1 MTFPS
6 EKRTYADPLTGVP
19 VTQLTHYRGH
29 SHHFY
34 FTNPG
39 WYAGG
44 SRFLFSSDRSN
55 RTNLFGVDLASG
67 EIEQFTDLPPPPP
80 GARFDF
86 VTACKNG
93 RRDEVYFWHDHTLR
107 VVDLSTKT
115 IRDLLDVDP
124 AWKPSMTASS
134 CDGAHLYFGL
144 EQIVIS
150 EDYSNSRQNNLG
162 IRARWLAKPLSRIV
176 RLPIAPDG
184 SVGSLETIFEE
195 RALLGHINT
204 SPTQAHL
211 ITYCHEGPWEEVDCR
226 IWVMD
231 TRSGHRWKIEA
242 PQRRFHIGHEY
253 WYADGLRIGYH
264 GITGRSETVIGGASV
279 VEGTPGH
286 WHAPQQTVTGHIYS
300 LDDNLVV
307 GDAYHDGVM
316 KIWMRIDGEIRGP
329 RVLCRHDC
337 SFKIQQLH
345 VHPRISSDG
354 RYVVFTSDRG
364 GYGNIYT
371 APLPQDAA
379 AFNALPVWTG
389 DV

>member
-1 MTFPS
+1 M
-6 EKRTYADPLTGVP
+6 
-19 VTQLTHYRGH
+19 
-29 SHHFY
+29 
-34 FTNPG
+34 
-39 WYAGG
+39 
-44 SRFLFSSDRSN
+44 
-55 RTNLFGVDLASG
+55 
-67 EIEQFTDLPPPPP
+67 
-80 GARFDF
+80 
-86 VTACKNG
+86 
-93 RRDEVYFWHDHTLR
+93 
-107 VVDLSTKT
+107 VDLSTKT

-144 EQIVIS
+144 EQVVIS

-231 TRSGHRWKIEA
+231 TRSGRRWKIEA

-264 GITGRSETVIGGASV
+264 GITGGSETVIGGASV
-279 VEGTPGH
+279 VEGTPAIGMRH
-286 WHAPQQTVTGHIYS
+286 NRPSPATFTHSTTISLLVTPIMMVS
-300 LDDNLVV
+300 
-307 GDAYHDGVM
+307 
-316 KIWMRIDGEIRGP
+316 
-329 RVLCRHDC
+329 
-337 SFKIQQLH
+337 
-345 VHPRISSDG
+345 
-354 RYVVFTSDRG
+354 
-364 GYGNIYT
+364 
-371 APLPQDAA
+371 
-379 AFNALPVWTG
+379 
-389 DV
+389 